1 MKKSD
6 ILVSLWVA
14 MSAALITQVDF
25 DALNLPNA
33 KAQEKQGA
41 KRDRPTLKNKCRG
54 QADTPTGAREVA
66 FCLAEKLY
74 GWEGEELVALN
85 NLWTWESGFSYL
97 ADNPNSTAIGIP
109 QCLAS
114 MHTEC
119 YHEEWTGN
127 PRAQLLWG
135 LNYIATRPNY
145 GTPSAAWWWHQQRSP
160 NWY

>member
-1 MKKSD
+1 VKKGD
-6 ILVSLWVA
+6 LMVSAWLA
-14 MSAALITQVDF
+14 LSAAVITQVDF
-25 DALNLPNA
+25 GALDFPKA
-33 KAQEKQGA
+33 KAKDKKAERSA
-41 KRDRPTLKNKCRG
+41 PSLKNKCKG
-54 QADTPTGAREVA
+54 QADTPNGAREVA

-119 YHEEWTGN
+119 YHEGWVGN
-127 PRAQLLWG
+127 PRAQVLWG
-135 LNYIATRPNY
+135 LDYLQRY
-145 GTPSAAWWWHQQRSP
+145 GSPSAAWAAHQSRCGTP
-160 NWY
+160 EGCWY

>member
-1 MKKSD
+1 MKGD
-6 ILVSLWVA
+6 ILVSLWLA
-14 MSAALITQVDF
+14 GSAALITQVDF
-25 DALNLPNA
+25 DALNLPQA

-41 KRDRPTLKNKCRG
+41 KPTLKIKCRG
-54 QADTPTGAREVA
+54 QADTPNGAREVA

-85 NLWTWESGFSYL
+85 NLWTWESGFNYL

-119 YHEEWTGN
+119 YHEGWVGN
-127 PRAQLLWG
+127 PRAQVLWG
-135 LNYIATRPNY
+135 ADYIADRY
-145 GTPSAAWWWHQQRSP
+145 GSPSAAWAAHQSRSP